1 MSVKIRAKN
10 PSDILQTLECDASGH
25 LLVNSATLEATL
37 TAIET
42 DAAAL
47 EVLQTSTNTKLDTLE
62 TTLTA
67 IETDA
72 AALEVLQTAG
82 NSSLADIKTAVEII
96 DDVVIQDG
104 TSYSGGSTKGA
115 MLLAK
120 DNSGN
125 LKPIELDGSNQL
137 KVSSVAG
144 ADTFEVHTSTHNSV
158 GAGTT
163 ITSSAETLT
172 KRNCQVG
179 FIIDSSDSNPP
190 GQCEIEVSADNSTF
204 STLSAGGGFNFVS
217 GGTGKIASLNAA
229 IPFPYVRI
237 KMTAASG
244 GTHNVVIKIT
254 H

>member
-47 EVLQTSTNTKLDTLE
+47 EVLQT
-62 TTLTA
+62 
-67 IETDA
+67 
-72 AALEVLQTAG
+72 AG

-96 DDVVIQDG
+96 DNIVLTDG
-104 TSYSGGSTKGA
+104 AAYSGGSSKGVL
-115 MLLAK
+115 LLAK

-125 LKPIELDGSNQL
+125 FKPIELDGSNQV
-137 KVSSVAG
+137 KVSSSSG

-158 GAGTT
+158 SSGAS
-163 ITSSAETLT
+163 ITSSVETLT
-172 KRNCQVG
+172 KRNTQVG

-190 GQCEIEVSADNSTF
+190 GQVEIEVSADNSTF